1 VGRENNTPLT
11 TLVASF
17 TTPLDAE
24 LARTLL
30 DQNEIASRLEGDM
43 LAGAALPLQTA
54 FGGVRVMVAA
64 DDAERAAQL
73 IREHEKALAGERR
86 RTDTADERVARAYRL
101 ALIGWMLLPVIA
113 QLISF
118 VNLLRAPWSALSA
131 KGRRHYVVGITLD
144 LLVLGSALYW
154 VSHELFERTPDITAP
169 EPW

>member
-1 VGRENNTPLT
+1 MGRETNTLLST
-11 TLVASF
+11 VVASF

-30 DQNEIASRLEGDM
+30 DQSDIASRLEGDM

-54 FGGVRVMVAA
+54 FGGVRVLVAA

-73 IREHEKALAGERR
+73 IAEHEKALATERR

-101 ALIGWMLLPVIA
+101 AIIGWMLLPVVA

-131 KGRRHYVVGITLD
+131 KGRRHYVVGITFD

-154 VSHELFERTPDITAP
+154 VSHELLEPTPEIAAP
-169 EPW
+169 QP

>member
-1 VGRENNTPLT
+1 VGRETNTPLT

-54 FGGVRVMVAA
+54 FGGVRLLVAA
-64 DDAERAAQL
+64 EEAERAAQL
-73 IREHEKALAGERR
+73 IREHEKALAAERR
-86 RTDTADERVARAYRL
+86 RTETADERVARAYRL
-101 ALIGWMLLPVIA
+101 ALIGWMLLPVLT

-118 VNLLRAPWSALSA
+118 VKLLREPWSLLST
-131 KGRRHYVVGITLD
+131 KGRRHYVVGITFD
-144 LLVLGSALYW
+144 LFVLGSALYW
-154 VSHELFERTPDITAP
+154 VSRRLLE
-169 EPW
+169 